1 MSKLLRADLSV
12 LFRSKLF
19 YGMIAL
25 CILLPAVT
33 NLVVY
38 ASEPGASL
46 LVPSVTLTM
55 FLSIF
60 VGIFIGGLTLIL
72 ISAEFTSGE
81 IRNKLIMGHKRSNI
95 FFSWIIVYSV
105 EMIIAILVFFG
116 TFLLSGAIIGF
127 DMSVC
132 NFADILINMLV
143 ITVVFFGSSLALSIL
158 ITVNL
163 PDPKAFIILYILYEV
178 LAMPGILLYEM
189 YPDNIIVKI
198 INRCF
203 ALSYLSLGNRALIV
217 GFDEPWFTII
227 CSLTF
232 GVVLV
237 VIAKLR
243 FDRKDLK

>member
-25 CILLPAVT
+25 CIFLPTVT
-33 NLVVY
+33 NLAVY
-38 ASEPGASL
+38 LSEPGASL

-105 EMIIAILVFFG
+105 FWN
-116 TFLLSGAIIGF
+116 S
-127 DMSVC
+127 
-132 NFADILINMLV
+132 
-143 ITVVFFGSSLALSIL
+143 
-158 ITVNL
+158 
-163 PDPKAFIILYILYEV
+163 
-178 LAMPGILLYEM
+178 
-189 YPDNIIVKI
+189 
-198 INRCF
+198 
-203 ALSYLSLGNRALIV
+203 
-217 GFDEPWFTII
+217 FTIR
-227 CSLTF
+227 SHHR
-232 GVVLV
+232 V
-237 VIAKLR
+237 
-243 FDRKDLK
+243 